1 MVVKYMTDRMDEIR
15 ELIMPGIWDAW
26 CINEISWS
34 EIFEY
39 LNKHFTN
46 DVISDLS
53 MISEEYVDKYT
64 LITKQDNK

>member
-1 MVVKYMTDRMDEIR
+1 MTDRTDEIR
-15 ELIMPGIWDAW
+15 ELIMPVIWDTW
-26 CINEISWS
+26 CVNEISWS

-53 MISEEYVDKYT
+53 MVLEEDVDKHT
-64 LITKQDNK
+64 LITKQDDK

>member
-1 MVVKYMTDRMDEIR
+1 MDEIR
-15 ELIMPGIWDAW
+15 EIIMPGIWDTW
-26 CINEISWS
+26 CVNEISWA

-39 LNKHFTN
+39 LSNHFTN

-53 MISEEYVDKYT
+53 MITEEHIKKHA

>member
-1 MVVKYMTDRMDEIR
+1 MTDRMDEIR
-15 ELIMPGIWDAW
+15 EIIMPGIWDTW

-39 LNKHFTN
+39 LSKHFTN
-46 DVISDLS
+46 DVVSDLS
-53 MISEEYVDKYT
+53 MITEEHIKKHT